1 MVDSLFNYSLLSSLL
16 IKDLEIPVILE
27 KEFTVQCCIRG
38 YHAYQSQWN
47 AEVGAEL
54 GAVPDTRTT
63 ALVKDKYA
71 IAVKNGE
78 QTIGHIPMF
87 TFLHSYITFFFLRYD
102 GKVSI
107 KVNEPRRYSVD
118 LIQRGLELPTEFTFQ
133 TSNEKLF
140 SQMQEETLL
149 EIEKFEEKRK
159 KMEDEM
165 KKKKKKPKIDKN
177 NNNNKNIINNGNRR

>member
-1 MVDSLFNYSLLSSLL
+1 MVDLLFNYSLLSSLF

-38 YHAYQSQWN
+38 YHTYQSQWN
-47 AEVGAEL
+47 AEVAAEL
-54 GAVPDTRTT
+54 GAVPDTRTA
-63 ALVKDKYA
+63 ALAKDKYA

-78 QTIGHIPMF
+78 QTVGHIPMF
-87 TFLHSYITFFFLRYD
+87 LSKLTFFFLRYG

-107 KVNEPRRYSVD
+107 KVNGPRRYSVA
-118 LIQRGLELPTEFTFQ
+118 LIQGGLELPAEFTFQ

-140 SQMQEETLL
+140 SQMQEETLV

-165 KKKKKKPKIDKN
+165 KKKEEET
-177 NNNNKNIINNGNRR
+177 

>member
-1 MVDSLFNYSLLSSLL
+1 MVDSLFNYFLLSSLL

-27 KEFTVQCCIRG
+27 REFTVQSCIRG
-38 YHAYQSQWN
+38 YHTYQSQWN

-54 GAVPDTRTT
+54 GAVPNTRTT

-78 QTIGHIPMF
+78 QTVGRILMF
-87 TFLHSYITFFFLRYD
+87 LSKLTFFFLRYD

-107 KVNEPRRYSVD
+107 KVNGPRRYSVD
-118 LIQRGLELPTEFTFQ
+118 LIQGGLELPAEFTFQ

-140 SQMQEETLL
+140 SQMQEETLVHWL
-149 EIEKFEEKRK
+149 RLKNLRRRGK
-159 KMEDEM
+159 KW
-165 KKKKKKPKIDKN
+165 KT
-177 NNNNKNIINNGNRR
+177 R

>member
-1 MVDSLFNYSLLSSLL
+1 MVDSLFNHSLLSSLL

-38 YHAYQSQWN
+38 YHTYQWQWN

-71 IAVKNGE
+71 IAVKNDE
-78 QTIGHIPMF
+78 QTVGHIPMF
-87 TFLHSYITFFFLRYD
+87 LSKLAFFFLRYD

-118 LIQRGLELPTEFTFQ
+118 LIQGGLELPAEFTFQ

-140 SQMQEETLL
+140 FS
-149 EIEKFEEKRK
+149 
-159 KMEDEM
+159 
-165 KKKKKKPKIDKN
+165 N
-177 NNNNKNIINNGNRR
+177 ARRDIG

>member
-16 IKDLEIPVILE
+16 IKDLEVPVILE

-38 YHAYQSQWN
+38 YHTYQSQWN

-54 GAVPDTRTT
+54 GAVPDTRTS

-71 IAVKNGE
+71 IAVKNGK
-78 QTIGHIPMF
+78 QTVEHIQMF
-87 TFLHSYITFFFLRYD
+87 LSKLTFFFLRYD

-107 KVNEPRRYSVD
+107 KINGPRMYSVD
-118 LIQRGLELPTEFTFQ
+118 LIQGGLELPTEFTFQ

-140 SQMQEETLL
+140 SQMQEETLV
-149 EIEKFEEKRK
+149 EIEKFEKKKK

-165 KKKKKKPKIDKN
+165 KEKKNKPKVDQKKKMDK
-177 NNNNKNIINNGNRR
+177 

>member
-16 IKDLEIPVILE
+16 IKDLEIPVILK
-27 KEFTVQCCIRG
+27 KEFTVQCCIKG
-38 YHAYQSQWN
+38 YLTYQSQWN

-63 ALVKDKYA
+63 AFVKDKYA

-78 QTIGHIPMF
+78 QTVGHIPMF
-87 TFLHSYITFFFLRYD
+87 LSKLTFFFLRYD

-107 KVNEPRRYSVD
+107 KVNGPRRYSVD
-118 LIQRGLELPTEFTFQ
+118 LIQGSLELPAEFTFQ
-133 TSNEKLF
+133 TFNEKLF
-140 SQMQEETLL
+140 SQIQEETFV
-149 EIEKFEEKRK
+149 EIEKFGENRK

-165 KKKKKKPKIDKN
+165 KKKKKKPKIDKKKI
-177 NNNNKNIINNGNRR
+177 NK

>member
-16 IKDLEIPVILE
+16 IKDLEIPVILK

-38 YHAYQSQWN
+38 YHTYQSQWN

-54 GAVPDTRTT
+54 GAVPDTRTA

-78 QTIGHIPMF
+78 QTVGHIPMF
-87 TFLHSYITFFFLRYD
+87 LSKLTFFFLRYD

-107 KVNEPRRYSVD
+107 KVNGPRRCSVD
-118 LIQRGLELPTEFTFQ
+118 LIQGGLELPAEVIFQ
-133 TSNEKLF
+133 TSNEKRF
-140 SQMQEETLL
+140 SQWQEETLV
-149 EIEKFEEKRK
+149 EIQTFEEKRK

-165 KKKKKKPKIDKN
+165 KKKKKKPKIDK
-177 NNNNKNIINNGNRR
+177 KKKKKWINNGSRR

>member
-1 MVDSLFNYSLLSSLL
+1 MSSLL

-27 KEFTVQCCIRG
+27 KEFPVQCCIRG
-38 YHAYQSQWN
+38 YHTYQSQWN

-54 GAVPDTRTT
+54 GAVPDTRNTVP
-63 ALVKDKYA
+63 VKDKYA

-78 QTIGHIPMF
+78 QTVGHIPMF
-87 TFLHSYITFFFLRYD
+87 LSKLTFFFLIYD

-107 KVNEPRRYSVD
+107 KVNGPRRYSVD
-118 LIQRGLELPTEFTFQ
+118 LIQGALELPAEFTFQ
-133 TSNEKLF
+133 TSNKKHF
-140 SQMQEETLL
+140 SQMQEETLV

-165 KKKKKKPKIDKN
+165 KKKNKKPKIDKN
-177 NNNNKNIINNGNRR
+177 KNKKMDK

>member
-27 KEFTVQCCIRG
+27 KEFTVQCCITG
-38 YHAYQSQWN
+38 YHTYQSQWY

-54 GAVPDTRTT
+54 GAVPHTRTT

-78 QTIGHIPMF
+78 QTVGHIPMSLSKL
-87 TFLHSYITFFFLRYD
+87 TFLFLRYD

-107 KVNEPRRYSVD
+107 KVSGPRKYSVD
-118 LIQRGLELPTEFTFQ
+118 LIQGGLELPAEFTFQ

-140 SQMQEETLL
+140 SQMQEETMV

-165 KKKKKKPKIDKN
+165 KKKKKKSKIDKN
-177 NNNNKNIINNGNRR
+177 KQTNKKWINNGNRR

>member
-1 MVDSLFNYSLLSSLL
+1 M
-16 IKDLEIPVILE
+16 
-27 KEFTVQCCIRG
+27 
-38 YHAYQSQWN
+38 
-47 AEVGAEL
+47 

-78 QTIGHIPMF
+78 QTVGHIPMF
-87 TFLHSYITFFFLRYD
+87 LSKLTFFFLRYD

-107 KVNEPRRYSVD
+107 KVNGPRRYSVD
-118 LIQRGLELPTEFTFQ
+118 LIQGSLELPAEFTFQ

-140 SQMQEETLL
+140 SQMQEETLV
-149 EIEKFEEKRK
+149 EIEKFEKRN

-177 NNNNKNIINNGNRR
+177 KENCVIFFPLI

>member
-38 YHAYQSQWN
+38 YHIYQSQWN

-63 ALVKDKYA
+63 TLVKDKYA

-78 QTIGHIPMF
+78 QTVGHIPMF
-87 TFLHSYITFFFLRYD
+87 LSKLTFFFLRYD

-107 KVNEPRRYSVD
+107 KVNGPRRYSVD
-118 LIQRGLELPTEFTFQ
+118 LIQDGLELTASLLF
-133 TSNEKLF
+133 KLL
-140 SQMQEETLL
+140 TK
-149 EIEKFEEKRK
+149 KFFLKCKKRHWLRLRNLRRRGK
-159 KMEDEM
+159 KWKM
-165 KKKKKKPKIDKN
+165 
-177 NNNNKNIINNGNRR
+177 R

>member
-1 MVDSLFNYSLLSSLL
+1 MVDLLFNYSLLSSLL
-16 IKDLEIPVILE
+16 IKDLEIPVIFK
-27 KEFTVQCCIRG
+27 KEFTVQCCIRV
-38 YHAYQSQWN
+38 YHTYQSQWN

-71 IAVKNGE
+71 IAVKNVE

-87 TFLHSYITFFFLRYD
+87 LSKLTFFFLRYD

-107 KVNEPRRYSVD
+107 KVNGPRRYSVD
-118 LIQRGLELPTEFTFQ
+118 LIQGGLELPTEFTFQ

-140 SQMQEETLL
+140 SQMQEETLV

-159 KMEDEM
+159 KIEDEM
-165 KKKKKKPKIDKN
+165 KKKKKKPKIDPKKKKKKEKN
-177 NNNNKNIINNGNRR
+177 G

>member
-16 IKDLEIPVILE
+16 FKYLEIPVILE
-27 KEFTVQCCIRG
+27 KEFTVQCCIRS
-38 YHAYQSQWN
+38 YHTYQSQWN
-47 AEVGAEL
+47 AEVAAEL
-54 GAVPDTRTT
+54 GAVPNTRTT

-78 QTIGHIPMF
+78 QMVGRIPMF
-87 TFLHSYITFFFLRYD
+87 LSKLTFFFLRYD

-107 KVNEPRRYSVD
+107 KVNGPRRYSVD
-118 LIQRGLELPTEFTFQ
+118 LIQGGLELSAEFTFQ

-140 SQMQEETLL
+140 SQMQEETLV

-159 KMEDEM
+159 KNGRRDEE
-165 KKKKKKPKIDKN
+165 KEEET
-177 NNNNKNIINNGNRR
+177 

>member
-1 MVDSLFNYSLLSSLL
+1 MVDSLFNYSLLSSL

-38 YHAYQSQWN
+38 YHTYQSQWN

-63 ALVKDKYA
+63 SLVKDKYA

-78 QTIGHIPMF
+78 QIVRHIPMF
-87 TFLHSYITFFFLRYD
+87 LSKLTFFFLRYD

-107 KVNEPRRYSVD
+107 KVNGPRSYTVD
-118 LIQRGLELPTEFTFQ
+118 LIQGDPELPAEFTFE

-140 SQMQEETLL
+140 L
-149 EIEKFEEKRK
+149 KCKKRHWLRLKNLRRRGK
-159 KMEDEM
+159 KW
-165 KKKKKKPKIDKN
+165 KT
-177 NNNNKNIINNGNRR
+177 R

>member
-38 YHAYQSQWN
+38 YHTYQSQWN

-71 IAVKNGE
+71 TAVKNGE
-78 QTIGHIPMF
+78 QTVGHIPMF
-87 TFLHSYITFFFLRYD
+87 LSKLTSFFFLRYD

-107 KVNEPRRYSVD
+107 KVNGPRRYSVD
-118 LIQRGLELPTEFTFQ
+118 LIQGGLELPAEFSFQ
-133 TSNEKLF
+133 TSNEKHF
-140 SQMQEETLL
+140 SQMQEETLV
-149 EIEKFEEKRK
+149 EIEKFEEKMK

-165 KKKKKKPKIDKN
+165 NKKKKKPKIVKNKKKMDK
-177 NNNNKNIINNGNRR
+177 

>member
-1 MVDSLFNYSLLSSLL
+1 MVDQLFNYSLLSSLL

-38 YHAYQSQWN
+38 YHTYQSQWN

-54 GAVPDTRTT
+54 DAVLDTINTT
-63 ALVKDKYA
+63 LVKDKYD

-78 QTIGHIPMF
+78 QTVGHIPMF
-87 TFLHSYITFFFLRYD
+87 LSKLTFFFLRYD
-102 GKVSI
+102 GKILI
-107 KVNEPRRYSVD
+107 KLNGPRRYSVD
-118 LIQRGLELPTEFTFQ
+118 LIQGALELPAEFTFQ

-140 SQMQEETLL
+140 SQMQEETSV
-149 EIEKFEEKRK
+149 EIEKFEKRK

-165 KKKKKKPKIDKN
+165 KKKKKPKIDKN
-177 NNNNKNIINNGNRR
+177 KQTKKKINNGNRR